1 MKKFANLIDD
11 LDSTNKSGE
20 KTAYI
25 IQYLSSADDSDK
37 LWMIY
42 LLSGGR
48 IKKTFTTPELRQWAV
63 EASGIPQ
70 WLFDESYEFVG
81 DLAET
86 ISLLLPNV
94 NVKSE
99 YSLSDLVGIINN
111 KKKSDKDDTKQSVFE
126 VWKNLGRRELFAFNK
141 LMTGGFRL
149 GVSTGI
155 LIKAIAG
162 HESVEQDVIA
172 FRLSGKW
179 DPYNTTYSDLIRG
192 DNESL
197 NLSKP
202 YPFHLAYPVEGNVE
216 DLGKCDDWSAEWK
229 WDGIRAQLIRREGQL
244 FLWSRGEEIITD
256 KFPELSVALELMPD
270 GTVLD
275 GELICYREGKPLN
288 FNVLQRRIGRKS
300 VTAKIL
306 KEAPAVFIAYDILE
320 YQGTD
325 IRKVSFYLRRKKLEG
340 ILSAIL
346 VERAFLLSP
355 QIRFDNWSELQTIR
369 EQSLEMHAEGIMI
382 KRKDSSYQTGRKKGS
397 WWKWKI
403 DPMTVD
409 AVMIYAQAGHGR
421 RSGLFTDYTFAVW
434 DNEKL
439 VTVAKAYSGL
449 TNKEIEEVDK
459 FVKANTVERFG
470 PVRTV
475 SPVLVFEI
483 AFEGIAESSRHKS
496 GIALRFPRIS
506 RWRKDK
512 KASEADT
519 ITELRKLIKL

>member
-70 WLFDESYEFVG
+70 WLFDESYAFVG

-86 ISLLLPNV
+86 ISLIMPKV
-94 NVKSE
+94 NMKCE
-99 YSLSDLVGIINN
+99 YSLSDLIDIIGN
-111 KKKSDKDDTKQSVFE
+111 KRKNDKDDTKQSVFE
-126 VWKNLGRRELFAFNK
+126 VWKDLGRRELFAFNK

-325 IRKVSFYLRRKKLEG
+325 IRKVSFDSRREKLEG
-340 ILSAIL
+340 IVSAII
-346 VERAFLLSP
+346 V
-355 QIRFDNWSELQTIR
+355 
-369 EQSLEMHAEGIMI
+369 
-382 KRKDSSYQTGRKKGS
+382 
-397 WWKWKI
+397 
-403 DPMTVD
+403 
-409 AVMIYAQAGHGR
+409 
-421 RSGLFTDYTFAVW
+421 
-434 DNEKL
+434 
-439 VTVAKAYSGL
+439 
-449 TNKEIEEVDK
+449 
-459 FVKANTVERFG
+459 
-470 PVRTV
+470 
-475 SPVLVFEI
+475 
-483 AFEGIAESSRHKS
+483 
-496 GIALRFPRIS
+496 
-506 RWRKDK
+506 
-512 KASEADT
+512 
-519 ITELRKLIKL
+519 